1 MVESLDTLGKV
12 AEGWS
17 EMKTAVLMLCYNQTP
32 EQLELTKDALASVL
46 YQDAP
51 SDIFVVDNGSTDG
64 ETWKLL
70 DSMRESGLKIFRNP
84 YNVSPIM
91 VANVWSKV
99 LFEDRDY
106 DSILG
111 IANDVILPPN
121 LLSEMLKCPRGIVTA
136 SQMEDR
142 GFPLFESARAV
153 SENTPMA
160 VMLTRRWVYDAL
172 VAKDGY
178 FFDEGFFNYAS
189 DCDLAL
195 RLAVCGIRGVQLDM
209 QYYHYGSASHR
220 LAPPESGAAQRH
232 QADADRA
239 YFEKKWGFRVDSLEY
254 GHRPADPNFRG

>member
-1 MVESLDTLGKV
+1 
-12 AEGWS
+12 
-17 EMKTAVLMLCYNQTP
+17 MKTAVLMLCYNQTP

-46 YQDAP
+46 YQDVP
-51 SDIFVVDNGSTDG
+51 VDIVAFDNGSTYG
-64 ETWKLL
+64 ETHEWLAGL
-70 DSMRESGLKIFRNP
+70 TGSGVSIILNP
-84 YNVSPIM
+84 NNISPIR
-91 VANVWSKV
+91 VANDMMGI
-99 LFEDRDY
+99 LLEDRGY
-106 DSILG
+106 DAILG
-111 IANDVILPPN
+111 VPNDVILPPN

-136 SQMEDR
+136 SQTEDR
-142 GFPLFESARAV
+142 GFPLFETARAV

-195 RLAVCGIRGVQLDM
+195 RLAACGIRGVQLDM

-254 GHRPADPNFRG
+254 GQRPADPNFRG

>member
-1 MVESLDTLGKV
+1 MVESMAALVEV

-17 EMKTAVLMLCYNQTP
+17 EMKTAALMLCYNQTP
-32 EQLELTKDALASVL
+32 KQLELTKDAMASML
-46 YQDAP
+46 GQDVP
-51 SDIFVVDNGSTDG
+51 PDVFVVDNGSTDG
-64 ETWKLL
+64 GTWEML
-70 DSMRESGLKIFRNP
+70 ESLHLGHFTIERNFI
-84 YNVSPIM
+84 NHSPIK
-91 VANVWSKV
+91 VANSLMHR
-99 LFEDRDY
+99 LFNEYGY
-106 DSILG
+106 DAILG
-111 IANDVILPPN
+111 VANDVVLPPN

-136 SQMEDR
+136 SQTEDR

-172 VAKDGY
+172 VAKDGH
-178 FFDEGFFNYAS
+178 FFDENFFNYAS
-189 DCDLAL
+189 DCDIAL
-195 RLAVCGIRGVQLDM
+195 RLAACGIRGVQLDM

-254 GHRPADPNFRG
+254 GHRPADPNFLG